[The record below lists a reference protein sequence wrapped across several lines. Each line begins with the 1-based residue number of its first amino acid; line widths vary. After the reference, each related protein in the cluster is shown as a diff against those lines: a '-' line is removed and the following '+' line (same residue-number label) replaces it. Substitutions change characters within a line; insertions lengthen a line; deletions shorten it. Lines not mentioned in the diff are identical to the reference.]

1 MRKII
6 SLTLALMM
14 VLSLSSVAFAA
25 ETYDATG
32 EYTATVTGNYVEGVE
47 AGGVVYSI
55 TIEWP
60 EEFNFTYHDTK
71 NPVWDPDTLTY
82 SDTEEAYWEGEE
94 TITVTNRSNANITA
108 APKYDPKTGYETTDM
123 TFSTQQLYLH
133 SAADDNQEQSGT
145 ITVTPT
151 GTLSKCEDGTEI
163 GTITLTIGEFAD
175 VTSTQIED
183 LATSLAA
190 KEAGANHNGILVDSA
205 DTVAAGE
212 QYVLRSEV
220 SELNTRISQLREDF
234 VFNQTITQAEANREY
249 VACRNA
255 LNTIVHTK
263 E

>member
-25 ETYDATG
+25 ETYDTTG

-82 SDTEEAYWEGEE
+82 SDTEEAYWEGEK

-108 APKYDPKTGYETTDM
+108 TPKYDAKTGYETTGM

-133 SAADDNQEQSGT
+133 SAADNNKEKTGT

-175 VTSTQIED
+175 VTSTQITE
-183 LATSLAA
+183 LENSYYA
-190 KEAGANHNGILVDSA
+190 KEAEANHKEILVDSA

-212 QYVLRSEV
+212 QYVLSSEI
-220 SELNTRISQLREDF
+220 SELQDRIDQLRENF
-234 VFNQTITQAEANREY
+234 IFNQTITQAEANSEY

-255 LNTIVHTK
+255 LDTIVHTK

>member
-25 ETYDATG
+25 ETYDTTG

-82 SDTEEAYWEGEE
+82 SDTEEAYWEGEK
-94 TITVTNRSNANITA
+94 TITVTNRSNANITVT
-108 APKYDPKTGYETTDM
+108 PKYDAKTGYETTGM

-133 SAADDNQEQSGT
+133 SAADNNKEKTGT

-175 VTSTQIED
+175 VTSTQITE
-183 LATSLAA
+183 LENSYYA
-190 KEAGANHNGILVDSA
+190 KEAEANHKEILVDSA

-212 QYVLRSEV
+212 QYVLRSE
-220 SELNTRISQLREDF
+220 LNTLHTRIDQLRENF
-234 VFNQTITQAEANREY
+234 ATQNITQAEANSEY

-255 LNTIVHTK
+255 LDTIVHTK

>member
-71 NPVWDPDTLTY
+71 NPVWDPETLTY

-94 TITVTNRSNANITA
+94 SITVTNRSNAIISAT
-108 APKYDPKTGYETTDM
+108 PKYTANTGYEATDVA
-123 TFSTQQLYLH
+123 FSAKQLYLA
-133 SAADDNQEQSGT
+133 SAADDGEEQT
-145 ITVTPT
+145 CTFTVTPT
-151 GTLSKCEDGTEI
+151 GTLGKCEDGTEI

-183 LATSLAA
+183 LATSLATT
-190 KEAGANHNGILVDSA
+190 EADANHKGILVDSA
-205 DTVAAGE
+205 DTVATGE
-212 QYVLRSEV
+212 QYVLNSEV
-220 SELNTRISQLREDF
+220 RELNTRISQLREGF
-234 VFNQTITQAEANREY
+234 IINNTITQAEANREY
-249 VACRNA
+249 VECCNA